1 MFRLGRGWQKDK
13 KKWKKYSLPYC
24 VSSHNTWNK
33 LQREVCYK
41 VAGTHPIDVEKDVHR
56 VIYLIFS
63 KVIVTNL
70 FPAVNSQ
77 MSACQCPDLT

>member
-1 MFRLGRGWQKDK
+1 MFGLGEVYK
-13 KKWKKYSLPYC
+13 KAKKSGKKHSLPHC
-24 VSSHNTWNK
+24 VSCHNTWNK

-41 VAGTHPIDVEKDVHR
+41 VAGTHPINVEKDVHR

-70 FPAVNSQ
+70 FPAVKSQ
-77 MSACQCPDLT
+77 MSACQCTDLT